1 MASMES
7 PLRFPQARALLALDE
22 AGGARGDIF
31 ESFVSH
37 RLSPCH
43 GFVSD

>member
-1 MASMES
+1 MES
-7 PLRFPQARALLALDE
+7 PQRFPQARALLALDE

-37 RLSPCH
+37 RLSHLSPCH